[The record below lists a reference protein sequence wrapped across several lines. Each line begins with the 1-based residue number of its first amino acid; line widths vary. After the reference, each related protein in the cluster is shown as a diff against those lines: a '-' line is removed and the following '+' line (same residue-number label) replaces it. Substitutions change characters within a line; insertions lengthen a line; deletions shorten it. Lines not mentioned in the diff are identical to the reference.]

1 MPAQLANL
9 ESFDTADIEKL
20 TGAGFATTTDLVER
34 APSLTDR
41 ETLAAEIGVER
52 AALER
57 LFAMADLMRVSGIGE
72 PHAQLLAALETPTA
86 TALATREAPVLI
98 KQMRRKNV
106 EILVV
111 RGMPPESTVA
121 RWIDDARKLPPL
133 DAR

>member
-9 ESFDTADIEKL
+9 ESFDARDIEKL
-20 TGAGFATTTDLVER
+20 TGAGFASTADLVER
-34 APSLTDR
+34 APFRADR
-41 ETLAAEIGVER
+41 EALAAKTG
-52 AALER
+52 ADGNALER
-57 LFAMADLMRVSGIGE
+57 LFAMADLMRVSGIAE
-72 PHAQLLAALETPTA
+72 PHALLLTALDTPTA

-121 RWIDDARKLPPL
+121 RWIDDARKLPSL
-133 DAR
+133 GGA

>member
-9 ESFDTADIEKL
+9 ESFDSTDIEKL
-20 TGAGFATTTDLVER
+20 IRARFMTTTDLVER
-34 APSLTDR
+34 VPGLADR
-41 ETLAAEIGVER
+41 EVLSATTGVER
-52 AALER
+52 GALER

-86 TALATREAPVLI
+86 TVLATREAPILI

-133 DAR
+133 TGA